1 MAEAALRERAEIF
14 EKRKALF
21 ESDATDAEKREQ
33 AERMDADMD
42 RLATEAREAVQ
53 AGERES
59 EVRDLMGRAG
69 ALSKPAEDRSNEGEP
84 NEFIE
89 GIRAV
94 LLGETRGYDFT
105 ASERAFRAASDVIAG
120 VDAANGSTSS
130 AAITPDTFVATMLE
144 SFRETSAIL
153 GRVRK
158 MSTAAGETMTLPRRN
173 ARVTGAFQKVAEAA
187 GYSFASDGSWTPVEV
202 GAHKFGAI
210 AELSEESLTDPA
222 LSILPIVARELGEDL
237 AEDLAAEVLNGAGDG
252 TLLGESIVAGLTITE
267 TVGSAA
273 AAADDAV
280 YDQLMALQH
289 AIRTPYR
296 RNASWTVGDEFALE
310 LRQVKDGDNHYIWQ
324 PAVVAGQP
332 DLLLGKPVD
341 VEAGMPAKAA
351 SAVNALYGDVE
362 RFYTLRQVRNI
373 GVTRSDE
380 YGFDRDT
387 VALKIRWRGD
397 GFVYDP
403 QALAGGTWTV

>member
-1 MAEAALRERAEIF
+1 MDYRTKAEAALRERAEIF

-33 AERMDADMD
+33 AEKMDADMD

-69 ALSKPAEDRSNEGEP
+69 ALGKPAEDRSNEGEP
-84 NEFIE
+84 NDFVE
-89 GIRAV
+89 GIRSV
-94 LLGETRGYDFT
+94 LLGESRNFDFL
-105 ASERAFRAASDVIAG
+105 ASEQAFRASGDVIAKVG
-120 VDAANGSTSS
+120 GTS
-130 AAITPDTFVATMLE
+130 AAVTPDTFVATMLE
-144 SFRETSAIL
+144 SFRETSDVLA
-153 GRVRK
+153 RVRK
-158 MSTAAGETMTLPRRN
+158 MATAAGETMTLPRRTG
-173 ARVTGAFQKVAEAA
+173 RVGGTFQKVAEAA
-187 GYSFASDGSWTPVEV
+187 GYTFATDGSWTPVEV

-237 AEDLAAEVLNGAGDG
+237 AEDLAVEVLTGAGG
-252 TLLGESIVAGLTITE
+252 LLGESILGGLVVTSDLT
-267 TVGSAA
+267 SAA
-273 AAADDAV
+273 VAESQATFDALI
-280 YDQLMALQH
+280 DLQH
-289 AIRTPYR
+289 SIRTRYR
-296 RNASWTVGDEFALE
+296 RDATWTVSDDFA
-310 LRQVKDGDNHYIWQ
+310 RQVRHVKDADEHYIWQ
-324 PAVVAGQP
+324 PAVIAGQP
-332 DLLLGKPVD
+332 DLLLGKAVA
-341 VEAGMPAKAA
+341 VEDAMPAKAA
-351 SAVNALYGDVE
+351 GAVGALYGDLE
-362 RFYTLRQVRNI
+362 RFYTLRNVRNI

-403 QALAGGTWTV
+403 QALAGATWLA